1 MKDKALA
8 AIAKHHMFGGGGR
21 VVVGVSGGADSVALL
36 HFLWACSA
44 ELGITVLAA
53 HVNHGLRGAE
63 SDRDEQFVRDLCAR
77 LNIPLRTTTLQGLA
91 AQAKTAGQGLEAHAR
106 NARYHFFE
114 AISQELHAK
123 IATAHTMDDSI
134 ETTLFN
140 LARGTGLRGLR
151 GIPPVR
157 GAVVRPLI
165 RCTRREIEAYCAQN
179 GLTYVTDSTNLTD
192 DYARNR
198 IRRHVVPQL
207 RLAHDGFD
215 AAYAR
220 MTEHLALDEDF
231 LRQTAERALAQCN
244 CNDEAACVARGC
256 VRNSLQVTGQA
267 VPHFPAG
274 VARALTCKAL
284 GGLHGAVQYR
294 VLALWLEQCRLPCS
308 AAKVQLILA
317 HLGDTHFVVE
327 LAAGRYV
334 QIAGGV
340 LSLHERLQPTPY
352 FEIGVK
358 EGTFT
363 VNTGITVAFTLTNY
377 EQYKQIEKFDT
388 KGLKNALDYDKIY
401 GNLIFRQKR
410 DGDKIKLAKT
420 GMTKSLKKLFN
431 EAKLSTW
438 QRQNTPVLA
447 DESGVVWVSGFGA
460 DERAM
465 VTEDTNKILTVST
478 VEVDEWNKTF

>member
-8 AIAKHHMFGGGGR
+8 AIAQHRMLQGGGR

-36 HFLWACSA
+36 HFLWACSG

-63 SDRDEQFVRDLCAR
+63 SDRDEQFVSDLCAR
-77 LNIPLRTTTLQGLA
+77 LNIPLRITTLQGLDK
-91 AQAKTAGQGLEAHAR
+91 QAKAAGQGLEAHAR
-106 NARYHFFE
+106 NARYRFFE
-114 AISQELHAK
+114 ELAQELHAK

-165 RCTRREIEAYCAQN
+165 RCTRCQIEAYCAQN
-179 GLTYVTDSTNLTD
+179 GLDYVTDSTNLTD
-192 DYARNR
+192 QYARNR
-198 IRRHVVPQL
+198 IRWHVVPQL
-207 RLAHDGFD
+207 RLAHNGFD
-215 AAYAR
+215 TAYAR

-231 LRQTAERALAQCN
+231 LQQAARQAFAQCA
-244 CNDEAACVARGC
+244 CNDEAGVARNC
-256 VRNSLQVTGQA
+256 VRHTLQVTGQA
-267 VPHFPAG
+267 VPGFSAG

-284 GGLHGAVQYR
+284 GALHGAVQYR
-294 VLALWLEQCRLPCS
+294 VLALWLEQCGLPCS
-308 AAKVQLILA
+308 TAKVQLILA
-317 HLGDTHFVVE
+317 HLGDTHFAVE
-327 LAAGRYV
+327 LMAGRYV
-334 QIAGGV
+334 QIADGV
-340 LSLHERLQPTPY
+340 LALRERVLPTPY
-352 FEIGVK
+352 FELQVK
-358 EGTFT
+358 EGTFAA
-363 VNTGITVAFTLTNY
+363 NTGIAVTFALTNY

-401 GNLIFRQKR
+401 GNLMFRQKR
-410 DGDKIKLAKT
+410 DGDKIKLGKT

-431 EAKLSTW
+431 EAKLSAW

-447 DESGVVWVSGFGA
+447 DEGGVVWVSGFGA

-465 VTEDTNKILTVST
+465 VTEHTNKILTVSM
-478 VEVDEWNKTF
+478 VEVGKWNKTF